1 MRQLSK
7 YFGGVF
13 LVSGTTIGAGM
24 LALPVLTSFIGFIP
38 SIVIFIALWLVM
50 LTSAF
55 FLLDVYLEVG
65 KESNLISMV
74 QATLGSKGKSICWFF
89 YLLLL
94 YALIAAYISA
104 SGPIFATVFQ
114 QQLGLTL
121 SLNQAN
127 FILPIVLGFFV
138 YLGAKSVDFIN
149 RVLMV
154 GLIVSYVL
162 LIRYIAPSIEIE
174 LLSFSDWRPTFVV
187 IPVVITS
194 FGYHIIIPS
203 LGTYFGNNRIALRR
217 IIIIGSVI
225 PLIFYILWQALILGA
240 IPLQGEWGLISAFR
254 KGQSA
259 IIPLSKGGY
268 SNTISIIAQFFS
280 FFAIITSFL
289 GVSLSLSD
297 FIRDGLNLKTT
308 ILGRLTA
315 YSITFIPP
323 LFFALYFQ
331 QGFFLALQYA
341 GVFVAIL
348 LIIFPALMTKYI
360 KSRPFYSSNIG
371 KGCCFGIICI
381 GIIIILVD
389 LVDQW
394 GFFNRFIG
402 GI

>member
-1 MRQLSK
+1 
-7 YFGGVF
+7 
-13 LVSGTTIGAGM
+13 
-24 LALPVLTSFIGFIP
+24 
-38 SIVIFIALWLVM
+38 
-50 LTSAF
+50 
-55 FLLDVYLEVG
+55 
-65 KESNLISMV
+65 
-74 QATLGSKGKSICWFF
+74 
-89 YLLLL
+89 
-94 YALIAAYISA
+94 
-104 SGPIFATVFQ
+104 
-114 QQLGLTL
+114 
-121 SLNQAN
+121 
-127 FILPIVLGFFV
+127 
-138 YLGAKSVDFIN
+138 
-149 RVLMV
+149 
-154 GLIVSYVL
+154 LIVSYVL